1 MHSSRSI
8 LNAFFVLAVALALVP
23 VAQAS
28 IYAMADG
35 VNFNALARQK
45 AQKRAQQDSYREI
58 VRNPFRLF
66 KRQEADPGTPISTPT
81 DLGTISNTTTAT
93 SAETT
98 PSDISSSITTLEP
111 TSTDDGN
118 GNPTTSTLI
127 PTTAP
132 SSSTPTPTST
142 EDEVTSE
149 SSTEVE
155 SSTITSSPP
164 PNLPTSTDAE
174 NTPSETETTTADAQ
188 PTTTEDITS
197 AAEETSTTSPDEPS
211 ETSTEET
218 TSTEVA
224 TSTEET
230 TTIRTTLDTTVK
242 SAFTT
247 AWSTSTFTLPDGAV
261 GTVTE
266 YLVVVPTLP
275 PTEAQNPQD
284 TETATGTASL
294 HTSAATL
301 YAPGPAAP
309 VVALMA
315 VLGYVGGAAF

>member
-111 TSTDDGN
+111 TSTDD
-118 GNPTTSTLI
+118 
-127 PTTAP
+127 
-132 SSSTPTPTST
+132 
-142 EDEVTSE
+142 D
-149 SSTEVE
+149 
-155 SSTITSSPP
+155 
-164 PNLPTSTDAE
+164 LPTSTDAE

>member
-1 MHSSRSI
+1 MLSSRSI
-8 LNAFFVLAVALALVP
+8 LNAFFVLAIALALVP

-45 AQKRAQQDSYREI
+45 AQKRTQQNYYKEI

-66 KRQEADPGTPISTPT
+66 KRQEPDPGTPIPTPT
-81 DLGTISNTTTAT
+81 DIGTISNTSMTT

-98 PSDISSSITTLEP
+98 TSDISSSITTLEP
-111 TSTDDGN
+111 TSTDDGLS
-118 GNPTTSTLI
+118 TTSTEAEI
-127 PTTAP
+127 TSSETEITTTDGITTTP
-132 SSSTPTPTST
+132 SSSTDLPSST
-142 EDEVTSE
+142 DVTTTSE
-149 SSTEVE
+149 
-155 SSTITSSPP
+155 
-164 PNLPTSTDAE
+164 
-174 NTPSETETTTADAQ
+174 AQ
-188 PTTTEDITS
+188 TTTEDVTS
-197 AAEETSTTSPDEPS
+197 TAEETSTTTSDGPL
-211 ETSTEET
+211 ETSTEVT
-218 TSTEVA
+218 TTTEVE
-224 TSTEET
+224 SST

-247 AWSTSTFTLPDGAV
+247 AWSTSTFTLPNGAV

-266 YLVVVPTLP
+266 FLVVVPTLG
-275 PTEAQNPQD
+275 PTRAQNPQE

-294 HTSAATL
+294 HTNAGTF
-301 YAPGPAAP
+301 YTPGPAAP